1 MDTGSIQSPL
11 ASTGCFQYRCNRLV
25 TGRYSRVSPAVNRP
39 KPGSPG
45 RTPPR
50 PRQPEETRARLLEA
64 AWAEFSAK
72 GLGGARVDAIADHA
86 ATNKRM
92 IYHYFGS
99 KAGLYLAVLEQAY
112 DRIRGHEQ
120 TLAVEDCPPAEGI
133 GRLVAYN
140 FAFCRDNPGF
150 IHLLANENLHRA
162 HYLAKSGKVRQ
173 VNLPVI
179 DTIGRILARG
189 VADGAFRPGIDPL
202 DLYITIAALGYF
214 YFSNIHT
221 LSVVFGRDLALPDTI
236 AARSELHVDLVLRY
250 LRP

>member
-1 MDTGSIQSPL
+1 MSL
-11 ASTGCFQYRCNRLV
+11 
-25 TGRYSRVSPAVNRP
+25 AVNRP
-39 KPGSPG
+39 PGGGAKRPSN
-45 RTPPR
+45 RAAAR

-72 GLGGARVDAIADHA
+72 GLGGARVDAIAA
-86 ATNKRM
+86 EAGANKRM

-112 DRIRGHEQ
+112 DRIRGHERA
-120 TLAVEDCPPAEGI
+120 LAVEDCPPAEAI

-162 HYLAKSGKVRQ
+162 RHLAKSGKVRQ

-179 DTIGRILARG
+179 DTIARILERG
-189 VADGAFRPGIDPL
+189 AAEGAFRPGVDAL
-202 DLYITIAALGYF
+202 DLYITIASLGYF

-221 LSVVFGRDLALPDTI
+221 LSVVFGRDLALPETT
-236 AARSELHVDLVLRY
+236 AARSDLHVDLVLRY

>member
-1 MDTGSIQSPL
+1 MSP
-11 ASTGCFQYRCNRLV
+11 
-25 TGRYSRVSPAVNRP
+25 PVNR
-39 KPGSPG
+39 
-45 RTPPR
+45 RRRPPA
-50 PRQPEETRARLLEA
+50 PRARRPEETRARLLEA
-64 AWAEFSAK
+64 AWTEFSAK
-72 GLGGARVDAIADHA
+72 GLGGARVDAVAARA

-112 DRIRGHEQ
+112 DRIRGHERA
-120 TLAVEDCPPAEGI
+120 LAVEDCPPAEGI
-133 GRLVAYN
+133 ARLVAYN

-162 HYLAKSGKVRQ
+162 RHLARSGKVRA

-179 DTIGRILARG
+179 DTIGRLLERGAADGTFRRG
-189 VADGAFRPGIDPL
+189 VDPL

-221 LSVVFGRDLALPDTI
+221 LSVVFGRDLADPAAT
-236 AARSELHVDLVLRY
+236 AARSAQNVDVVLRF